1 MAICGIAHVEPSA
14 MAGSDLA
21 GAVDALALGAQWKRD
36 RFDDRGVALGAT
48 AANTTASIATRG
60 AITVCCD
67 ADLWNAVELS
77 SRAGVAPSNVALAL
91 AVLYE
96 RLGEK
101 VLEELRGAFALAIWD
116 AGRSTLTIAVDPMG
130 IRPLVYSATR
140 DWLCFASQPRGI
152 FATGYLKREVN
163 YKAIGSFLTYTVVPA
178 PETAFRDVHKL
189 EPGSLLTW
197 SRETTRRRRY
207 WDMTYAEDATE
218 RPGALAIRLLD
229 HMRAS
234 VDAAADGL
242 DPARLGCF
250 LSGGTDSSSVV
261 GLLAQ
266 DARAPVNTFSIG
278 FAEEPFNELH
288 YADIAVKHFGT
299 RHHQAK
305 ISAATA
311 FETVDAVVDAYDEP
325 FGNASIIPTYHCLRL
340 AQEAGVTTMLAGD
353 GGDELFG
360 GNERYRTDQIYQMYF
375 RLPRAARKALEP
387 VLRGMPDFA
396 PQVARAKRYVAACN
410 RGNPDRYCAWLLPCR
425 YPAGEVFGPAVSSA
439 NGHDVLAVMRRH
451 FASANARS
459 ELNRLLYVDMKMTL
473 ADNDLPK
480 VTRAAEMLGIDVRF
494 PYLDRELAEFTGSL
508 PSDLKVRRLEK
519 RFLFKKATA
528 NLLPREILDK
538 KKHGFG
544 LPVGLWL
551 KTDPRFHALA
561 REVLLDSR
569 TYQRGYFQRSFVER
583 LFKQLEDDDAVYFG
597 DSLWLFLMLE
607 LWHRKH
613 VEGAA

>member
-1 MAICGIAHVEPSA
+1 
-14 MAGSDLA
+14 
-21 GAVDALALGAQWKRD
+21 
-36 RFDDRGVALGAT
+36 
-48 AANTTASIATRG
+48 
-60 AITVCCD
+60 
-67 ADLWNAVELS
+67 
-77 SRAGVAPSNVALAL
+77 
-91 AVLYE
+91 
-96 RLGEK
+96 
-101 VLEELRGAFALAIWD
+101 
-116 AGRSTLTIAVDPMG
+116 
-130 IRPLVYSATR
+130 
-140 DWLCFASQPRGI
+140 
-152 FATGYLKREVN
+152 
-163 YKAIGSFLTYTVVPA
+163 
-178 PETAFRDVHKL
+178 
-189 EPGSLLTW
+189 
-197 SRETTRRRRY
+197 
-207 WDMTYAEDATE
+207 MTYAEDAKE

-229 HMRAS
+229 HMKAS
-234 VDAAADGL
+234 VDAAANGL

-266 DARAPVNTFSIG
+266 HAQGPVNTFSIG

-311 FETVDAVVDAYDEP
+311 FETVDPVVDAYDEP

-340 AQEAGVTTMLAGD
+340 AREAGVTTMLAGD

-387 VLRGMPDFA
+387 VLLGMPDFA
-396 PQVARAKRYVAACN
+396 PQVARAKRYVAACK

-425 YPAGEVFGPAVSSA
+425 YSPGEVFGPAVSSA

-528 NLLPREILDK
+528 NLLPREILEK

-583 LFKQLEDDDAVYFG
+583 LFKQLEDDDTVYFG